1 MAREIDSKL
10 VKKIIPKR
18 FAESHKGSYGTVLVL
33 CGSKEMPGASRLV
46 SRGAYAAGGGLV
58 KSFAG
63 ENFAS
68 FLKTDIPEVIV
79 KVVNESLFD
88 TFSKDLYFDIE
99 SEIGEKDIIVFG
111 CGVGQNLDLEE
122 AAGDLV
128 LKNKNTLII
137 DGDGINLLK
146 NNPELLLEN
155 KGEIIL
161 TPHPKEFSRI
171 SGYSVEYIL
180 NNKEKTVAE
189 FAKKYNVYLLLK
201 GNGTIISDPQGN
213 LWINKTGNSSLS
225 KGGTGDVLSGIIAG
239 FAAQGATPVE
249 SMIIGAYLHGMAG
262 EIASEEL
269 TEYCVMATDLI
280 KYLPQ
285 GIKKIQGDE

>member
-1 MAREIDSKL
+1 M
-10 VKKIIPKR
+10 V
-18 FAESHKGSYGTVLVL
+18 
-33 CGSKEMPGASRLV
+33 
-46 SRGAYAAGGGLV
+46 
-58 KSFAG
+58 
-63 ENFAS
+63 
-68 FLKTDIPEVIV
+68 
-79 KVVNESLFD
+79 
-88 TFSKDLYFDIE
+88 
-99 SEIGEKDIIVFG
+99 
-111 CGVGQNLDLEE
+111 
-122 AAGDLV
+122 
-128 LKNKNTLII
+128 
-137 DGDGINLLK
+137 INLLK

-171 SGYSVEYIL
+171 FGYSVEYIL

-213 LWINKTGNSSLS
+213 LWINKTGNSALS
-225 KGGTGDVLSGIIAG
+225 KGGAGDVLSGIIAG
-239 FAAQGATPVE
+239 FAAQKATPVE

-269 TEYCVMATDLI
+269 TEYCVMATNLI